1 MTGLYPNALGVL
13 ELLLCIFSIDQ
24 SGLLMSVIRTL
35 SASETNEQRD
45 REKAKLEADFKV
57 CDQKLDRLVS
67 HHENDLTQ
75 VMRLFGTIS
84 QSVTE
89 NRDKIHTV
97 KEMLQDCKKKLRC
110 KRDELKA
117 LWMEGLEYKYM
128 LQLLQ
133 EIEKMNNIPSQL
145 ATHMSHKRFLHATK
159 LLVEAVK
166 LGKDPLEG
174 VESLKELSQELEQ
187 RKEVLTFCSL
197 QFHQLHLQILS
208 ELKNILYTKPCQH
221 ILTLRR
227 QGSGRDGFL
236 IHSPLQRSMK
246 GRLSGRNRSNVSRNL
261 MDELSNDDFN
271 LEEDLENLNI
281 DENNRQ
287 YVSILV
293 KSLCLLEKL
302 PYTLDELV
310 REMQASLT
318 HIIQKSTQ
326 HVIDYAENVDSKLA
340 LKELI
345 NILFDQFKEIADSH
359 LIFLKWV
366 DKGIKIHRINL
377 KPYGLQYYWSQVQ
390 EVLQIFLNDY
400 LDLQNMSTA
409 LQTDKTVESGD
420 ISAYF
425 SRRKQQSKKKSLFKF
440 EGSSSAL
447 SLSNALKSSKKEKVL
462 ICSSHPNNILVVF
475 IPFMCFTED
484 IEQMLGMAHASCS
497 LYGYITQHI
506 SNVYLKRKSEE
517 IIEQVENAFKA
528 ADAWKNTVLLDVSA
542 GYKPLLVSTVTV
554 ERCIREWKAILQ
566 SLPLYSEKIADYS
579 VNVLKEYKDTCYAA
593 YRGMV
598 QPHSED
604 KRICSAAWL
613 KDEDINRSLP
623 NWLNLK
629 AQQEYHARSERG
641 RKILRDQPSEEESP
655 EDVRMRN
662 RKEAEILASNLGEGG
677 VSSSEILSDISLLK
691 ELATLQESMEWF
703 SVRMFQYTSEFRL
716 EPSRLSP
723 PKPDNNSHNDLMPP
737 VSSST
742 LHQLTSI
749 AQEFDELANT
759 CLMLLHLEVR
769 VQCFHYLLAQA
780 HYNKDSHEPD
790 PKVSELSKVLANVDE
805 AMTSSLHPRKCKY
818 IFEGL
823 GHLIAKILISSAQYI
838 QVINDAGIQR
848 MCRNIF
854 ALQQTLTNI
863 TMTRELALDHA
874 RHYFELFFLTP
885 EEILNGIVDKGPEFS
900 ELEYM
905 NALQLLNRS
914 QKNKDSSSVTVH
926 LERLSDILGEVGVT
940 V

>member
-1 MTGLYPNALGVL
+1 MESPPIKPPRGVKTVK
-13 ELLLCIFSIDQ
+13 ET

-45 REKAKLEADFKV
+45 REKAKLEADYKI

-67 HHENDLTQ
+67 KHEDDLTQ
-75 VMRLFGTIS
+75 VMHLFGTIS

-89 NRDKIHTV
+89 NRDKIRRV
-97 KEMLQDCKKKLRC
+97 KQTLQDCKKKLRC

-117 LWMEGLEYKYM
+117 LWVEGLEYKYM
-128 LQLLQ
+128 LQLLD
-133 EIEKMNNIPSQL
+133 EIDKMNNVPSQL
-145 ATHMSHKRFLHATK
+145 ADHMLHKRYLHATK
-159 LLVEAVK
+159 LLVEAVN

-187 RKEVLTFCSL
+187 KKE
-197 QFHQLHLQILS
+197 QLHVQILS
-208 ELKNILYTKPCQH
+208 ELKHLLYTKPCQH

-236 IHSPLQRSMK
+236 IHSPLQRSM
-246 GRLSGRNRSNVSRNL
+246 RIRVSGRNRSNVSRNL
-261 MDELSNDDFN
+261 MDDLSKVGTKNLFSEKFN
-271 LEEDLENLNI
+271 MDEDLDSLNNI
-281 DENNRQ
+281 DETNRN
-287 YVSILV
+287 YIAILV
-293 KSLCLLEKL
+293 KSLCLLDKL
-302 PYTLDELV
+302 PFALDELI
-310 REMQASLT
+310 REMQISLT
-318 HIIQKSTQ
+318 HVIQKSTQ
-326 HVIDYAENVDSKLA
+326 HVIDFAENIDSKLA

-359 LIFLKWV
+359 TQFLKWV
-366 DKGIKIHRINL
+366 EIGINSHKIDL
-377 KPYGLQYYWSQVQ
+377 KPYNLQYYWFQVQ
-390 EVLQIFLNDY
+390 EILQTFLNDY
-400 LDLQNMSTA
+400 LDMQNMSTD
-409 LQTDKTVESGD
+409 LQINNVTNNGD

-425 SRRKQQSKKKSLFKF
+425 SRRKQQIKKKSLFKF

-447 SLSNALKSSKKEKVL
+447 SLSNALKSSKKDKIL
-462 ICSSHPNNILVVF
+462 ICPPHPNNILVIF

-484 IEQMLGMAHASCS
+484 IEQMLGMSHGSCS
-497 LYGYITQHI
+497 LYKYITEHI
-506 SNVYLKRKSEE
+506 SNVYLKRKSDE
-517 IIEQVENAFKA
+517 IMEQIENAYKA
-528 ADAWKNTVLLDVSA
+528 ADAWKSTVLLELSA
-542 GYKPLLVSTVTV
+542 DYKPLLMSTVTV
-554 ERCIREWKAILQ
+554 ERCIREWKAVLHA
-566 SLPLYSEKIADYS
+566 LPLYSEKIAEYS
-579 VNVLKEYKDTCYAA
+579 IKALKEYKDTCYAA
-593 YRGMV
+593 YRGIV

-613 KDEDINRSLP
+613 KDEDINRFLKSLP

-629 AQQEYHARSERG
+629 AQQEFHARSERG
-641 RKILRDQPSEEESP
+641 RRILRDQPSEEESP

-677 VSSSEILSDISLLK
+677 VSASEILSDMSLLK
-691 ELATLQESMEWF
+691 DLATLQESM
-703 SVRMFQYTSEFRL
+703 
-716 EPSRLSP
+716 
-723 PKPDNNSHNDLMPP
+723 
-737 VSSST
+737 
-742 LHQLTSI
+742 
-749 AQEFDELANT
+749 
-759 CLMLLHLEVR
+759 VR

-780 HYNKDSHEPD
+780 HHNKETHEPD

-823 GHLIAKILISSAQYI
+823 GHLIAKILISSAQYM
-838 QVINDAGIQR
+838 QVIDNVGIQR

-874 RHYFELFFLTP
+874 RHYFELFFLSP

-914 QKNKDSSSVTVH
+914 KNNKDTSSVTVH

>member
-1 MTGLYPNALGVL
+1 MDSPPVKPPRGVKPVK
-13 ELLLCIFSIDQ
+13 ET

-45 REKAKLEADFKV
+45 REKAKLEADYKV
-57 CDQKLDRLVS
+57 CDQRLDQLVS
-67 HHENDLTQ
+67 RHENDLTR
-75 VMRLFGTIS
+75 VMQMFGTIS

-89 NRDKIHTV
+89 NRDRVHRT
-97 KEMLQDCKKKLRC
+97 KEMLQDCKRKLRC

-128 LQLLQ
+128 LQLLD
-133 EIEKMNNIPSQL
+133 EIEKMNNVPSQL
-145 ATHMSHKRFLHATK
+145 ANHMAHKRFLHATK

-187 RKEVLTFCSL
+187 RKE
-197 QFHQLHLQILS
+197 QLHLQILA

-227 QGSGRDGFL
+227 QGSGRDGFAV
-236 IHSPLQRSMK
+236 HSPLQRSI
-246 GRLSGRNRSNVSRNL
+246 RLRVSGRNRSNVSRNL
-261 MDELSNDDFN
+261 MEDLNKVRGQDLFSATFN
-271 LEEDLENLNI
+271 MEEDLDSLNI
-281 DENNRQ
+281 DDNHRD
-287 YVSILV
+287 YVAILV

-302 PYTLDELV
+302 PFALDELV
-310 REMQASLT
+310 REMQVSLSY
-318 HIIQKSTQ
+318 IIQKSTH
-326 HVIDYAENVDSKLA
+326 HVIDFTENLDSKLA
-340 LKELI
+340 LKELC
-345 NILFDQFKEIADSH
+345 NVLFDQFKEVADMH
-359 LIFLKWV
+359 LKLLKWV
-366 DKGIKIHRINL
+366 DKGIKSHNIDL
-377 KPYGLQYYWSQVQ
+377 KPYTLQYYWSQVQ
-390 EVLQIFLNDY
+390 EVLQIFLSDY
-400 LDLQNMSTA
+400 LDLQNMSND
-409 LQTDKTVESGD
+409 LQIDNNANASLTGD
-420 ISAYF
+420 ISVYF
-425 SRRKQQSKKKSLFKF
+425 SRRKQQSKKKVLFKF

-447 SLSNALKSSKKEKVL
+447 SLSNTLKSSKKDHKVL
-462 ICSSHPNNILVVF
+462 ICPSHPNNILIVF
-475 IPFMCFTED
+475 IPFMCFIED
-484 IEQMLGMAHASCS
+484 IENPLGVPHGSSALHQF
-497 LYGYITQHI
+497 ITQHI
-506 SNVYLKRKSEE
+506 STVYLKRKSSE
-517 IIEQVENAFKA
+517 IMEQIENAFKA
-528 ADAWKNTVLLDVSA
+528 SDAWKATVLLDLSSD
-542 GYKPLLVSTVTV
+542 YKPLLMNAVTV
-554 ERCIREWKAILQ
+554 ERCMREWKAVLH
-566 SLPLYSEKIADYS
+566 SLPLYSEKIAKYS
-579 VNVLKEYKDTCYAA
+579 VKALKEYKDTCYAA
-593 YRGMV
+593 YRGIV

-604 KRICSAAWL
+604 RRICSAAWL
-613 KDEDINRSLP
+613 KDEDINRFLKSLP

-629 AQQEYHARSERG
+629 TQQEYFARSERG
-641 RKILRDQPSEEESP
+641 RKVLKGQPSEEESP

-677 VSSSEILSDISLLK
+677 VTASEILSDMSLLK
-691 ELATLQESMEWF
+691 DLATLQESMEWF
-703 SVRMFQYTSEFRL
+703 SIRMFQYSSEFRL

-723 PKPDNNSHNDLMPP
+723 NNKKEESNDLMPP
-737 VSSST
+737 VSSAI

-759 CLMLLHLEVR
+759 CLLLLHLEVR
-769 VQCFHYLLAQA
+769 VQCFHYLLVQSP
-780 HYNKDSHEPD
+780 YNKDSHEAD
-790 PKVSELSKVLANVDE
+790 LKVSELSRVLANVDE

-823 GHLIAKILISSAQYI
+823 GHLIAKILISSAQYM
-838 QVINDAGIQR
+838 QVIDDAGIQG
-848 MCRNIF
+848 MCRKIF

-874 RHYFELFFLTP
+874 RHYFELFFQTP

>member
-1 MTGLYPNALGVL
+1 MDQSPPVKPPRGVKPL
-13 ELLLCIFSIDQ
+13 KET

-45 REKAKLEADFKV
+45 REKAKLEADYKV
-57 CDQKLDRLVS
+57 CDRKLDELVS
-67 HHENDLTQ
+67 RHEKDLTQ

-89 NRDKIHTV
+89 NRDKIHQV
-97 KEMLQDCKKKLRC
+97 KEKLQDCKKKLRC
-110 KRDELKA
+110 KRDELKS

-128 LQLLQ
+128 LQLLD
-133 EIEKMNNIPSQL
+133 EIEKMNEVPTKFSNYM
-145 ATHMSHKRFLHATK
+145 AHKKYLHATK
-159 LLVEAVK
+159 LLVEAVN

-174 VESLKELSQELEQ
+174 VESLKELSQELEEK
-187 RKEVLTFCSL
+187 KE
-197 QFHQLHLQILS
+197 QLHLQIVL
-208 ELKNILYTKPCQH
+208 ELKHILYTKPSQH

-236 IHSPLQRSMK
+236 IHSPLQRSTK
-246 GRLSGRNRSNVSRNL
+246 TRLSGRNRSNVSRNIL
-261 MDELSNDDFN
+261 EDISKVGNKDLFTENFN
-271 LEEDLENLNI
+271 LDEDLDNINIEENH
-281 DENNRQ
+281 RH
-287 YVSILV
+287 YVAILV
-293 KSLCLLEKL
+293 KSLCLLGKL
-302 PYTLDELV
+302 PYAIDELV
-310 REMQASLT
+310 KEMQVSLT

-326 HVIDYAENVDSKLA
+326 HVIDYAENVESKTA
-340 LKELI
+340 LKELV

-359 LIFLKWV
+359 QIFLKWV
-366 DKGIKIHRINL
+366 DKGIHSHKIDL
-377 KPYGLQYYWSQVQ
+377 KPYSMQYYWSQVQ

-400 LDLQNMSTA
+400 LDLQNMSTD
-409 LQTDKTVESGD
+409 LQINNAVDNGD

-425 SRRKQQSKKKSLFKF
+425 SRRKQQSKKKILFKF

-447 SLSNALKSSKKEKVL
+447 TLSNALKSSKKDKVL
-462 ICSSHPNNILVVF
+462 ICSPHPNNILVVF

-484 IEQMLGMAHASCS
+484 IEQTLGMSHGTCS
-497 LYGYITQHI
+497 LYRCITQHI
-506 SNVYLKRKSEE
+506 SNVYLKRKSDE
-517 IIEQVENAFKA
+517 ILEQIESAYKA
-528 ADAWKNTVLLDVSA
+528 ADAWKGTILLDLTA
-542 GYKPLLVSTVTV
+542 DYKPLLISTVTV
-554 ERCIREWKAILQ
+554 ERCIREWKAVLQ
-566 SLPLYSEKIADYS
+566 ALPLYSEKIADYS
-579 VNVLKEYKDTCYAA
+579 VMALKEYKDTCYAA
-593 YRGMV
+593 YRGIV
-598 QPHSED
+598 QPYSED

-613 KDEDINRSLP
+613 KDDDINRFLKSLP

-629 AQQEYHARSERG
+629 AQQEFHARTERG
-641 RKILRDQPSEEESP
+641 RRVLRDQPSEEESP

-677 VSSSEILSDISLLK
+677 VSAGEILSDMTLLK
-691 ELATLQESMEWF
+691 DLATLQESMEWF
-703 SVRMFQYTSEFRL
+703 SVRMFQYTSEFS
-716 EPSRLSP
+716 E
-723 PKPDNNSHNDLMPP
+723 LMPP
-737 VSSST
+737 VSSAT
-742 LHQLTSI
+742 LQQLTSI
-749 AQEFDELANT
+749 AQEYDELANT
-759 CLMLLHLEVR
+759 CLLLLHLEVR
-769 VQCFHYLLAQA
+769 VQCFHYLLAQT
-780 HYNKDSHEPD
+780 HHNKETHEPD
-790 PKVSELSKVLANVDE
+790 PKVLELSRVLANVDE

-823 GHLIAKILISSAQYI
+823 GHLIAKILISSAQYM
-838 QVINDAGIQR
+838 QVIDDAGIQR

-914 QKNKDSSSVTVH
+914 QKNKDSCSVTVH